1 MNARSTTLPFQRVL
15 LTQGSAVEELT
26 PLEFMAVPI
35 HTRVR
40 ALLEGRVRF
49 VDEAA
54 GDIAPGQALK
64 ALHEVA
70 KKA

>member
-1 MNARSTTLPFQRVL
+1 MSTQSMTLPFQRVL
-15 LTQGSAVEELT
+15 LAHDGAVEELS

-49 VDEAA
+49 VDDQA
-54 GDIAPGQALK
+54 GDVAPSQALK
-64 ALHEVA
+64 DLHEEA